1 MLRNRSGGTTST
13 SFTAAYGSS
22 DFSYGNGSAKSP
34 TYTSPNNY
42 GNTTGGKSSYG
53 KSSGNTY
60 GSGGTISYGSH
71 SVSTKNDS
79 HVMKKKNK
87 VQGGNFT
94 PIKLLPWILT
104 LLFFVTTIFCRSQTN
119 SAQTRYSQMK
129 ADFDSERKS
138 LKQLKRDHNQLDN
151 DYDKKHQLTSQLEI
165 KASEL
170 EREVQQLNGRL
181 REKEDALL
189 QSKNNQGSS
198 VSSSKLNSEISGLKR
213 RDEAL
218 RNRIS
223 SLVEKIELESYREA
237 VERFGPGP
245 HRVQM
250 EVQMEDRSYAQFTIQ
265 MHDLDKMPHSVNL
278 FLQQVYHG
286 LWDETSF
293 VINAPH
299 ILQAGTLPVSGSGK
313 TYDEKM
319 EEFEKMGLSQV
330 SFQEYH
336 RDYSHKEWTVGF
348 AGRPGGPDFY
358 INKMD
363 NSKNHGPGGQKHHD
377 LKEEADPCF
386 GYISE
391 GKDTLHKVFGLN
403 TGAMEHSFILDKPVH
418 IHRAIILD
426 LGSKKTDTSSHGLKD
441 LHFDFD
447 EEYEDFPEVEKSA
460 I

>member
-1 MLRNRSGGTTST
+1 
-13 SFTAAYGSS
+13 
-22 DFSYGNGSAKSP
+22 
-34 TYTSPNNY
+34 
-42 GNTTGGKSSYG
+42 
-53 KSSGNTY
+53 
-60 GSGGTISYGSH
+60 
-71 SVSTKNDS
+71 
-79 HVMKKKNK
+79 MKKKNK
-87 VQGGNFT
+87 MQGGNHLT
-94 PIKLLPWILT
+94 PLKLLPWILT
-104 LLFFVTTIFCRSQTN
+104 LLFVVTTIFCRSQTN
-119 SAQTRYSQMK
+119 AAQSRYTQMK
-129 ADFDSERKS
+129 ANFDSERKS

-151 DYDKKHQLTSQLEI
+151 DYDQKHQLTSQLEI

-170 EREVQQLNGRL
+170 EREVQQLNSRL
-181 REKEDALL
+181 REKEEALL
-189 QSKNNQGSS
+189 RQTKNNQGSN

-213 RDEAL
+213 RDDAL
-218 RNRIS
+218 RRRIS

-237 VERFGPGP
+237 MERFGPGP
-245 HRVQM
+245 HRVEM
-250 EVQMEDRSYAQFTIQ
+250 EVQLEDMTYSRFTIQ
-265 MHDLDKMPHSVNL
+265 MHELEKMPHSVNL

-299 ILQAGTLPVSGSGK
+299 ILQAGALPVSGSGK

-319 EEFEKMGLSQV
+319 DEFDKMGLSQV

-336 RDYSHKEWTVGF
+336 KDYSHKEWTVGF

-391 GKDTLHKVFGLN
+391 GKDTLHKVFGSS
-403 TGAMEHSFILDKPVH
+403 TGKQEHSFVLDKPVH

-426 LGSKKTDTSSHGLKD
+426 MGSKKADTSSHGLKD

-447 EEYEDFPEVEKSA
+447 EEYEDFPEGEQ
-460 I
+460 